1 MRYFERMLFSLI
13 EIEKGLGILLFVV
26 GLSWIGRAYGK
37 GSQRSFFGGGF
48 HITLVILFFLDNL
61 KCAGLPKERVLYDLK
76 IGLYYNVYDRIY
88 KKKKAGFSL
97 EPILFD

>member
-1 MRYFERMLFSLI
+1 MAFYSLLWGCHGLAGHTEREIYGAFS
-13 EIEKGLGILLFVV
+13 F
-26 GLSWIGRAYGK
+26 W
-37 GSQRSFFGGGF
+37 GF

-61 KCAGLPKERVLYDLK
+61 KCVGLPKERVLYDLK